1 MRTLSIDFET
11 RSRIDLALTG
21 VYPYAAD
28 PSTDIWCMAY
38 AFDDEAEDDVHAWA
52 PRYPYQNAAG
62 EWRWHSLDFP
72 DEIGQHIAAGG
83 TIRAHNAQFERIM
96 WREVLAKRYGVP
108 MPDLEQFECSAA
120 EAAAM
125 GLPRSLDGVT
135 SVLGV
140 DAKKDREGHALM
152 LRMCRPRSEKKGVVT
167 WWEVPERVHRLI
179 EYCKQDVRAERA
191 ASKHLRRLSPTE
203 RQVYLL
209 DQRIND
215 RGVTLDRPLAEGARR
230 IVEVGLERSTE
241 AIHALTN
248 GTVTALTQHARLLG
262 WLREQGLDIDS
273 VDKHS
278 VATALKNVDLS
289 PAVQQALHLRAEGAK
304 SSVAKIDSMLAC
316 AGQDDRIRGL
326 LLYHGA
332 STGRWS
338 GRLVQ
343 PQNFPRG
350 SVANVEEYLPLLR
363 KGALGYDA
371 LDLLAPPMEVVSS
384 ALRSMLIAAPGHV
397 LYAADFAGIEA
408 RVLAWLAGDVE
419 KCARFARGEDE
430 YKHLAARIYGVAV
443 EDVTKAQRQFGK
455 VGELGCGYGM
465 GWAKLIDTAAKQ
477 FGVEM
482 DEEQARR
489 VVQTYREANTPVT
502 DLWWGLEWA
511 AREAVARPGTTTYCG
526 PLGVKW
532 QGPVQFLKRGPYLW
546 VRLPSGRPLA
556 YPSPRIIMRKTPWGE
571 ERPSLECWGVNS
583 YTRKWEPYDLYGGLW
598 TENLVQAISRDLLAE
613 AMLRLDGANY
623 PVILS
628 VHDEVVSEVPDGTG
642 SLEEFVALMTEL
654 PAWAT
659 TPAQG
664 RPLTCPVAAE
674 GWTDTRYRK

>member
-11 RSRIDLALTG
+11 RSRVDLTQTG

-38 AFDDEAEDDVHAWA
+38 SFSDEETVHAWA
-52 PRYPYQNAAG
+52 PRYPYQDAAG
-62 EWRWHSLDFP
+62 QWKWHSLDFP
-72 DEIGQHIAAGG
+72 EEIEKFIEAGG
-83 TIRAHNAQFERIM
+83 TLRAHNAQFERIM
-96 WREVLAKRYGVP
+96 WREVLAKRYGAP

-125 GLPRSLDGVT
+125 GLPRSLDGVA

-140 DAKKDREGHALM
+140 DARKDKEGHALM
-152 LRMCRPRSEKKGVVT
+152 LRMCRPRSEKNGVVT

-179 EYCKQDVRAERA
+179 EYCKQDVRAEKA
-191 ASKHLRRLSPTE
+191 ATQHLRRLSATE
-203 RQVYLL
+203 REIYLL

-248 GTVTALTQHARLLG
+248 GAVTALTQHARLLG

-278 VATALKNVDLS
+278 VATALKSNDLP

-316 AGQDDRIRGL
+316 AGKDDRIRGL

-350 SVANVEEYLPLLR
+350 SIANVEEYLPLLR

-384 ALRSMLIAAPGHV
+384 ALRSMLIAAPGKV

-408 RVLAWLAGDVE
+408 RVLAWLAGDKE

-430 YKHLAARIYGVAV
+430 YKLLAARIYGIAA
-443 EDVTKAQRQFGK
+443 EDVTKTQRQFGK

-465 GWAKLIDTAAKQ
+465 GGPKLVDTARKQ

-482 DEEQARR
+482 WLDEAYN
-489 VVQTYREANTPVT
+489 VVHIYRTVNVKIV
-502 DLWWGLEWA
+502 DLWYDLEAA
-511 AREAVARPGTTTYCG
+511 ARKAVTQPGTEQR
-526 PLGVKW
+526 V
-532 QGPVQFLKRGPYLW
+532 GPVRFLKRGPYLW
-546 VRLPSGRPLA
+546 VMLPSGRPLA
-556 YPSPRIIMRKTPWGE
+556 YPSPRIIQRMTPWGE

-598 TENLVQAISRDLLAE
+598 AENLVQAISRDLLAE
-613 AMLRLDGANY
+613 AMLRLDESGY

-642 SLEEFVALMTEL
+642 SLDEFVTTMTTL
-654 PAWAT
+654 PAWAD
-659 TPAQG
+659 G
-664 RPLTCPVAAE
+664 CPVSAE